1 MSFHVTVTPATK
13 EQIDAQ
19 IAALEASGANP
30 EKLQRL
36 KDHRATMKDED

>member
-1 MSFHVTVTPATK
+1 MGFEGTVTPATK

-19 IAALEASGANP
+19 IAALEQSGANP

-36 KDHRATMKDED
+36 KDHRATMGD